1 MDALVCFSQTSGFCL
16 FACLLVVSITSHESD
31 EIHKMILLYIGTG
44 EPAFLSDLEIVC
56 FGFCYTCP
64 RSTNVYLEYDLLY
77 SATMLHV
84 LDGQSQEP
92 VGKVETL

>member
-1 MDALVCFSQTSGFCL
+1 MDFVCLLVCL
-16 FACLLVVSITSHESD
+16 FTCLLVVSITSHESD
-31 EIHKMILLYIGTG
+31 EIHKMVLLYIGTG

-77 SATMLHV
+77 SAEINHA
-84 LDGQSQEP
+84 SCS
-92 VGKVETL
+92 